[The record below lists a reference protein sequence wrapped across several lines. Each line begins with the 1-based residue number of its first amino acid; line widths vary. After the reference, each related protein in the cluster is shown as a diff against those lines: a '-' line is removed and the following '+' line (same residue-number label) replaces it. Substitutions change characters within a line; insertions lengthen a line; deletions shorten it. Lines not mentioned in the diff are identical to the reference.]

1 VRKVLYVAHPVRPTE
16 TEFASAEQSIS
27 SLPTMT
33 VAINRNI
40 KKAMAWLSWLR
51 CSFPETTF
59 IAPWIASTM
68 AGADD
73 SDPQQREAGMADN
86 FAVIE
91 RCDGIVLC
99 GPRISEGMDREI
111 RHGTHRVIGG
121 CSWFSLAPTMGDV
134 PEFEVYDLT
143 KLATVPTGISAPNLA
158 MLDGRPPFR
167 DWYDCAITPIVYVQ
181 EAP

>member
-86 FAVIE
+86 FAVVE

-99 GPRISEGMDREI
+99 GGRISSGMRREME
-111 RHGTHRVIGG
+111 HRWGEPEDGG
-121 CSWFSLAPTMGDV
+121 PFQQV
-134 PEFEVYDLT
+134 VHDLT
-143 KLATVPTGISAPNLA
+143 VLGSDPPTKPAWFERTA
-158 MLDGRPPFR
+158 AARTF
-167 DWYDCAITPIVYVQ
+167 AIWIEQGCNIWELVNKR
-181 EAP
+181 